1 MYKFSCV
8 RDFANLAPNS
18 YSCVLIF
25 TYFQRGLSTELAEKI
40 IFKIGQ
46 LQAEKIAFKVCK
58 LSTLC

>member
-8 RDFANLAPNS
+8 RDFANMAPDA

-25 TYFQRGLSTELAEKI
+25 MYFQRGLSTELAEKR

-46 LQAEKIAFKVCK
+46 L
-58 LSTLC
+58 